1 MYANRLFCDLKE
13 TIMRPVLYVWKTMRM
28 EKNWECSLVPMVTTT
43 VYLFTFHL
51 LEQINI
57 IIGTKCNIWK
67 IFIFEKSL
75 DFLIYK
81 YILVQRNGLYLLKMI
96 SAYHC
101 KCIDPWLTK
110 RKKTCPVCKRKVI
123 PGANPDSDSE
133 SSDEEG
139 PSTSERTPLL
149 AGNNNRTRRSTFDNS
164 GKINLFFTI
173 LKVDWNSFETLNKW
187 NL

>member
-1 MYANRLFCDLKE
+1 MLGQNAMCNKKYIWDILGFLDIHGHPGLKE
-13 TIMRPVLYVWKTMRM
+13 CLYFLKT
-28 EKNWECSLVPMVTTT
+28 
-43 VYLFTFHL
+43 
-51 LEQINI
+51 
-57 IIGTKCNIWK
+57 
-67 IFIFEKSL
+67 
-75 DFLIYK
+75 
-81 YILVQRNGLYLLKMI
+81 I

-149 AGNNNRTRRSTFDNS
+149 AGNNNHTRRSTFDNS
-164 GKINLFFTI
+164 GNMSLFFI
-173 LKVDWNSFETLNKW
+173 SLKRDWNSFEASKKW